1 MSQTS
6 YQAALPHDI
15 FLLYQRLRKKSRF
28 FGEELAGGEFDEVV
42 VVVDGV
48 GGAGEFENGEVMAE
62 GEGEFGG

>member
-15 FLLYQRLRKKSRF
+15 FLLYQGLAKKSSF
-28 FGEELAGGEFDEVV
+28 FSEELAGGEFDEVV

-48 GGAGEFENGEVMAE
+48 RSAGELK
-62 GEGEFGG
+62 GG